1 MITAIELFVSSALVC
16 INHSF
21 IVVPYLFSV
30 LHTHTH
36 RHIHKK
42 CQKKLKKKKDVLN

>member
-16 INHSF
+16 INQSF

-30 LHTHTH
+30 LQT
-36 RHIHKK
+36 HKK